1 MLLQSLLW
9 QLIYN
14 DGCRLTLQILK
25 MSKIIIIGIDGLDPL
40 LLSKWKSELP
50 NFNSMYN
57 DVSDILMQSTFP
69 PDSICAW
76 ASIFTGENPSEHG
89 LIESINYLS
98 DKKIKEDTDR
108 AVHFKGK
115 TFWDIA
121 GRNGKRVCVINPF
134 MAYPAWEVNGIMVSG
149 PVFEG
154 GHISAY
160 PESLLANYKFPP
172 IGGIVDF
179 PEEKELGEFYIRT
192 KEVTEQLGDV
202 SLKIYKDYSADLFF
216 VTFLTLDRIKH
227 FFWRFT
233 DEDDIYFPGDNPHK
247 NTIKDF
253 YILFDSIIGKF
264 REMFDDDT
272 TLMVISDHGH
282 RRRCS
287 KCLNLNEILR
297 QKGYLETSGKG
308 ASAALKKILEMAKV
322 RTISSLTN
330 LGLQDWI
337 YRIAKLI
344 PNRKAL
350 KKSTYLIDKNSS
362 RVTLSNLCGTN
373 PYGGLDINAS
383 TDEEYER
390 LREEL
395 INELAGLN
403 TTLGLPVV
411 KWVGRREEIYSGKHK
426 DRLPDVLFE
435 LDDEY
440 GVGMDMFSPSITR
453 NYTHR
458 KISGGHKRE
467 AVLLV
472 ATGNNRVSDIKRPH
486 SLIELKDYILEIID
500 RKLT

>member
-1 MLLQSLLW
+1 
-9 QLIYN
+9 
-14 DGCRLTLQILK
+14 
-25 MSKIIIIGIDGLDPL
+25 MSKVVIIGIDGLDPFL
-40 LLSKWKSELP
+40 LRKWKEKLP
-50 NFNSMYN
+50 NINSMFN
-57 DVSDILMQSTFP
+57 DVSDIIIESTFP

-76 ASIFTGENPSEHG
+76 ASIFTGESPAEHG

-98 DKKIKEDTDR
+98 DNKSRDDADKVVQI
-108 AVHFKGK
+108 KGK

-121 GRNGKRVCVINPF
+121 GESGKKVCIINPF
-134 MAYPAWEVNGIMVSG
+134 IAYPAWEVNGIMISG

-154 GHISAY
+154 GNISAY
-160 PESLLANYKFPP
+160 PEGILAGYKFPP

-179 PEEKELGEFYIRT
+179 PEEKELGKFLLRT
-192 KEVTEQLGDV
+192 REVTEQLADV
-202 SLKIYKDYSADLFF
+202 SLQIYKDHGHDLFF
-216 VTFLTLDRIKH
+216 TTFLTLDRIKH

-233 DEDDIYFPGDNPHK
+233 DEEDIYFPGENPFK
-247 NTIKDF
+247 NAIKDF
-253 YILFDSIIGKF
+253 YVLFDSIIGGF
-264 REMFDDDT
+264 REAMDDNT
-272 TLMVISDHGH
+272 ILMVISDHGH

-308 ASAALKKILEMAKV
+308 VSAVLKKILEMAKV

-395 INELAGLN
+395 ITELTGLN
-403 TTLGLPVV
+403 AALGLPVI
-411 KWVGRREEIYSGKHK
+411 KWVGRREEIYYGKHK

-435 LDDEY
+435 LDGEY
-440 GVGMDMFSPSITR
+440 GVGMDMFSPSVTR

-458 KISGGHKRE
+458 KISGGHNRE

-472 ATGNNRVSDIKRPH
+472 ASGGNKAENIKRPD
-486 SLIELKDYILEIID
+486 SLINLKDYILKIID
-500 RKLT
+500 SDLKS

>member
-1 MLLQSLLW
+1 
-9 QLIYN
+9 
-14 DGCRLTLQILK
+14 
-25 MSKIIIIGIDGLDPL
+25 MSKIVIIGIDGLDPFL
-40 LLSKWKSELP
+40 LKKWRGALP
-50 NFNSMYN
+50 NINSMFK
-57 DVSDILMQSTFP
+57 DVSDIQMESTFP

-76 ASIFTGENPSEHG
+76 ASIFTGENPAEHG

-98 DKKIKEDTDR
+98 DKKISEDTDR
-108 AVHFKGK
+108 AGHFKGK

-121 GRNGKRVCVINPF
+121 GRNGKKVCVINPF

-149 PVFEG
+149 SVFEG
-154 GHISAY
+154 GNISAY
-160 PESLLANYKFPP
+160 PEGVLARYKFPP

-202 SLKIYKDYSADLFF
+202 SLKIFKDDKFDLFF

-233 DEDDIYFPGDNPHK
+233 DEDDVYFPGDNPYK
-247 NTIKDF
+247 NTIRDF

-264 REMFDDDT
+264 RETIDDDT
-272 TLMVISDHGH
+272 TLVVISDHGH

-287 KCLNLNEILR
+287 NCLNLNEILR
-297 QKGYLETSGKG
+297 QKGYLATSGKG

-330 LGLQDWI
+330 IGLQDWI

-373 PYGGLDINAS
+373 PYGGLDIHAANV
-383 TDEEYER
+383 EEYEK
-390 LREEL
+390 LRKEL
-395 INELAGLN
+395 INELVGLN
-403 TTLGLPVV
+403 TTLGKPVV

-426 DRLPDVLFE
+426 DRLPDILFE
-435 LDDEY
+435 LDGEY
-440 GVGMDMFSPSITR
+440 GVGMDMYSPFITR

-472 ATGNNRVSDIKRPH
+472 TSSDGNKVNINRPH
-486 SLIELKDYILEIID
+486 SLINLKDYILAIMASESIS
-500 RKLT
+500 